1 MKVYYWSKVCG
12 ISQSRDLEGG
22 WPPIPTV
29 EVSEVALRR
38 VNIFLNVNNNGYFQ
52 KKLTSGLNSVIT
64 NSVVDFE
71 SPCISRIVLSYQ
83 SWENGPLF
91 TFLSFDDIDYLRVR
105 ASTFARRESFL
116 ECN

>member
-1 MKVYYWSKVCG
+1 MGSANPE
-12 ISQSRDLEGG
+12 ISRGDG
-22 WPPIPTV
+22 PPIPTV